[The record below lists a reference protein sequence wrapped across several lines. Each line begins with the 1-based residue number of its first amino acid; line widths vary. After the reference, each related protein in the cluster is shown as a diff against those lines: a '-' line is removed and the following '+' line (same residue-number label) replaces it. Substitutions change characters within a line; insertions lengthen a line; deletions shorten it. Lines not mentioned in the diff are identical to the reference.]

1 MELKDTIEYCGD
13 IKLYEKGSAV
23 MWTDEYISKQL
34 LKAHLDPGTD
44 AGSRNKNK
52 IEKLC
57 RWMKESFGEGRKKL
71 LDLGCGP
78 GLYTSALSRLGFD
91 AAGIDFSKGS
101 IDYAKETANKQ
112 GLDIDYRRMNY
123 LELGG
128 KEEADIVILIY
139 CDFCV
144 LSTAEQSA
152 LLDTVYRILR
162 PGGVF
167 VLDAYNE
174 SYADVKKETRAWEC
188 ACGGFWRKDEY
199 INLSLTKHYPQD
211 RVVLDQYIINDKK
224 GLEVYRFWTRWFEQS
239 EMTKLL
245 EEHGFCSAQSCGN
258 ILREKGDPVEETI
271 TFYAAYK

>member
-1 MELKDTIEYCGD
+1 MELKDTIGYCGD
-13 IKLYEKGSAV
+13 IKLYEKGSAI

-57 RWMKESFGEGRKKL
+57 RWIQESFGEGRKKL

-78 GLYTSALSRLGFD
+78 GLYISALSRLGFD
-91 AAGIDFSKGS
+91 AAGIDFSRGS
-101 IDYAKETANKQ
+101 IDYAKDAAEKQ
-112 GLDIDYRRMNY
+112 GLDIDYRCMNY

-128 KEEADIVILIY
+128 KEEADIVMLIY

-152 LLDTVYRILR
+152 LLDMVYRILR

-167 VLDAYNE
+167 VLDVYNE
-174 SYADVKKETRAWEC
+174 SYADAKKEARAWEC
-188 ACGGFWRKDEY
+188 AGGGFWRKDEY
-199 INLSLTKHYPQD
+199 ISLSLTKNYPED
-211 RVVLDQYIINDKK
+211 RVVLNQHIVIDSK
-224 GLEVYRFWTRWFEQS
+224 GSEVYRFWSRWFEQS
-239 EMTKLL
+239 EMATLL
-245 EEHGFCSAQSCGN
+245 AEHGFYSAQSCGN
-258 ILREKGDPVEETI
+258 ILRTKDDAVEETI
-271 TFYAAYK
+271 TFYVAYK